1 MHKLMVTLRKV
12 AGSEEATVETVE
24 TTPRETDL
32 VFLMGPRA
40 ASSVD
45 DSTRYVR
52 KVFETSSVDS

>member
-24 TTPRETDL
+24 ARPRERDL
-32 VFLMGPRA
+32 VFLVGPRA

-45 DSTRYVR
+45 DSTRYVGTVLER
-52 KVFETSSVDS
+52 ASVDR